1 VPAAGLSG
9 YWCAFVELGTMA
21 EESIQSLL
29 PAKVILAA
37 GTYDGVL
44 AGYELKLY
52 DKHASRDEDDDDGN
66 QPHNKLKIVFAS
78 PVHGGSVR
86 SLTMSSRSNKSD
98 DGGDSS
104 SSSCLLLSTGYD
116 EMLKTHDFGK
126 RLTSSGEVRTPAD
139 FGTPVCSAFAPPHGG
154 GGMSSSSGGSGST
167 HCLVGFGSSAGNE
180 TAASGSGGKLV
191 IYKKRDW
198 SVQHV
203 LNGHDGGVASVAVHP
218 TGKLALTG
226 GIQDGKLKLWDLERG
241 RLAYSSPT
249 IKAAATQVQG
259 RKHYDSIVSI
269 VWSNEGDCYAFCHGS
284 HITVRDVATGKDLLD
299 VELPSKVNQ
308 VCLMRGPE
316 GLFVAAAGNDG
327 SLPVLAVENV
337 DDNESERRAMMAIEP
352 VDGPVA
358 GDERFKC
365 IQTVTG
371 YYVAT
376 ANSGGVVSLMNLQ
389 GSITMITSPS
399 SSNEDYEEKPVHSE
413 SDDDD
418 DVDDK
423 VEEEEEEELAVDIVD
438 SILLG
443 SGARIT
449 CLAAWAA
456 PLETPPK
463 QIEESAVVNNK
474 KEERK
479 LDVLE
484 DAKKSNNR
492 KHKRD
497 ETKKDVVMDSEALEK
512 ARALVSQAKKIQK
525 RKSKKSKRQKR
536 TTN

>member
-1 VPAAGLSG
+1 
-9 YWCAFVELGTMA
+9 MA
-21 EESIQSLL
+21 EESIQSIL

-52 DKHASRDEDDDDGN
+52 DKKNASRDEDDASHDDDDDDDDGN
-66 QPHNKLKIVFAS
+66 QPNNKLKIVFAS

-86 SLTMSSRSNKSD
+86 SLTMSSHSNQSD
-98 DGGDSS
+98 DSSSCS

-180 TAASGSGGKLV
+180 TAASGTGGKLV

-269 VWSNEGDCYAFCHGS
+269 VWSDEGDCYAFCHGS
-284 HITVRDVATGKDLLD
+284 HITVRDVATGKNLLD

-389 GSITMITSPS
+389 GSISMITSPQ
-399 SSNEDYEEKPVHSE
+399 SSNEDDEEKPVHSE

-423 VEEEEEEELAVDIVD
+423 VEEEEELAVDIVD

-463 QIEESAVVNNK
+463 EILESEVVNNK

-484 DAKKSNNR
+484 DAKRTNNR

-497 ETKKDVVMDSEALEK
+497 ETKKVAVMDSETLEK

-525 RKSKKSKRQKR
+525 RKSKKGKRQKL
-536 TTN
+536 TTS